1 MDNNINE
8 NKVTVEVKK
17 EEPKQIREFTTYDS
31 VFAWFSYIVSYFF
44 CLVFPVSQAPLGGM
58 LFIILLFLFTFVF
71 LKVKGYKIPVTS
83 VMAGLSATVLST
95 SLILS
100 SNSFIHFFTYV
111 YCLCAYC
118 YYLYTASGN
127 TIKKGF
133 SNYLIADWAE
143 AVCVMP
149 VMSFRKPQIHHAM
162 FSGKRKSG
170 LNVIKKLAIGLGV
183 TVIPTSIAFSLLSYD
198 DDFTNLT
205 RSIFNFESLD
215 FLNHFFSLIF
225 AVPLGICLFGFYLSC
240 ADKKTSGKISEE
252 KSKKLA
258 EKMSIAPAVT
268 VVAAVVPLLSV
279 YVLFFVSQWQYYVSG
294 FTGVLPKGFGYAE
307 YAREGFFQLCT
318 VSVINLI
325 IIVLLIL
332 FAKKNKAS
340 HILLKIITLVFS
352 VFTLVLISTAI
363 AKLIM
368 YINIYGLTQKRFYAA
383 WFMLVIALV
392 FIAVAVSRFIPKI
405 SVVTVSA
412 AIVVASFTGLALCN
426 ADRLIA
432 KYNVD
437 RYLNGTISNV
447 DIAAMEKLGDAAV
460 PELIRLA
467 NYLDSKNGTDILKDV
482 RNKKIVVDPE
492 YAEDDFW
499 EYYEVSAVD
508 YMYTGTDNNILLTNA
523 LIKKKVELEEKEEK
537 EIFDFT
543 FNKRKAEIAMKASRL
558 IK

>member
-1 MDNNINE
+1 
-8 NKVTVEVKK
+8 
-17 EEPKQIREFTTYDS
+17 
-31 VFAWFSYIVSYFF
+31 
-44 CLVFPVSQAPLGGM
+44 
-58 LFIILLFLFTFVF
+58 
-71 LKVKGYKIPVTS
+71 
-83 VMAGLSATVLST
+83 
-95 SLILS
+95 
-100 SNSFIHFFTYV
+100 
-111 YCLCAYC
+111 
-118 YYLYTASGN
+118 
-127 TIKKGF
+127 
-133 SNYLIADWAE
+133 
-143 AVCVMP
+143 
-149 VMSFRKPQIHHAM
+149 
-162 FSGKRKSG
+162 
-170 LNVIKKLAIGLGV
+170 
-183 TVIPTSIAFSLLSYD
+183 
-198 DDFTNLT
+198 
-205 RSIFNFESLD
+205 
-215 FLNHFFSLIF
+215 
-225 AVPLGICLFGFYLSC
+225 
-240 ADKKTSGKISEE
+240 
-252 KSKKLA
+252 
-258 EKMSIAPAVT
+258 
-268 VVAAVVPLLSV
+268 
-279 YVLFFVSQWQYYVSG
+279 
-294 FTGVLPKGFGYAE
+294 
-307 YAREGFFQLCT
+307 
-318 VSVINLI
+318 
-325 IIVLLIL
+325 
-332 FAKKNKAS
+332 
-340 HILLKIITLVFS
+340 
-352 VFTLVLISTAI
+352 
-363 AKLIM
+363 M

-447 DIAAMEKLGDAAV
+447 DVAAMEKLGDAAV